1 MILSRIDDELT
12 VYKNH
17 TVVIFGTGSAGR
29 KVYTM
34 LSSFGIKAALF
45 CDNNSELWDQNI
57 QGLDVISPEELQ
69 TRYCDDYLIQIGSSY
84 EKEIEKQLL
93 NMGITNYITYSEVKV
108 RLANLHKYKFFK
120 KYPELQESY
129 LDAVNKEA
137 FGYVQMPPWERVVP
151 LLNDDE
157 KEIIFVLQP
166 MKTGNHTVKR
176 TAEANG
182 IDIVASSHTWYWY
195 HKELRRLVEKKPI
208 KIITATRDPISQNLS
223 LLYHNMDW
231 FWDRDIYWK
240 NGGDPSALLKVL
252 VKEEET
258 KRTGLYAARWDPFHI
273 MQLVQH
279 YFEYEF
285 KQNLNIDIYNYPFNK
300 EEGYDI
306 IKFGNV
312 EIFIYQLE
320 KLNNIYKNLLD
331 FLNIKNKETNLV
343 SHFRAEERWDAK
355 YYKETVKNVQISKE
369 YFDACYNSTYVKHF
383 YSDED
388 IEKFK
393 DKWGKHI
400 V

>member
-1 MILSRIDDELT
+1 MMLSRIDDELT

-17 TVVIFGTGSAGR
+17 TVVIWGVGSAGI
-29 KVYTM
+29 KVYNM
-34 LSSFGIKAALF
+34 LSSFGIKAAFF
-45 CDNNSELWDQNI
+45 CDNNSELWSQNI
-57 QGLDVISPEELQ
+57 QGLDVISPEELRIQ
-69 TRYCDDYLIQIGSSY
+69 YCDDYLIQIGSSY
-84 EKEIEKQLL
+84 EKEIEKHLF
-93 NMGITNYITYSEVKV
+93 NMGITNYITYSEAKF
-108 RLANLHKYKFFK
+108 RLTNLHKYKFFQ
-120 KYPELQESY
+120 KYPELREIY
-129 LDAVNKEA
+129 LDAVHKEA

-151 LLNDDE
+151 FLNDEE

-176 TAEANG
+176 TADANR

-195 HKELRRLVEKKPI
+195 HKELRKLVEKRPI
-208 KIITATRDPISQNLS
+208 KIITATREPISQNLS

-231 FWDRDIYWK
+231 FWDRDVYWK
-240 NGGDPSALLKVL
+240 NGGDPSALLEIL

-258 KRTGLYAARWDPFHI
+258 RRTGVYAAHWDPFHI

-300 EEGYDI
+300 DEGYDI
-306 IKFGNV
+306 IKCENM

-320 KLNNIYKNLLD
+320 KLNSIYKNLLD

-343 SHFRAEERWDAK
+343 TYFRAEERWDAK
-355 YYKETVKNVQISKE
+355 YYKETVKNIQISQE
-369 YFDACYNSTYVKHF
+369 YFDTCYNSPYVKHF
-383 YSDED
+383 YSDTD

-393 DKWGKHI
+393 EKWRKHI
-400 V
+400 L